1 MFEGDISICADDSC
15 SIEEICS
22 YREFPKDFK
31 GVSLNQQLH
40 NFIIQFYIE
49 NSIDNS
55 FQKTINKRMQE
66 IKAIVDSSN
75 LYKFERFGS
84 SLTPWLDKDS
94 DIDINVTPLQNISV
108 LDAIQQ
114 IRISLL
120 QNEKD
125 FSEIQVITDCRVP
138 LVKFFDRKLQ
148 RKIDFAFGISNIE
161 EINLY
166 NHFS

>member
-1 MFEGDISICADDSC
+1 
-15 SIEEICS
+15 
-22 YREFPKDFK
+22 
-31 GVSLNQQLH
+31 
-40 NFIIQFYIE
+40 
-49 NSIDNS
+49 
-55 FQKTINKRMQE
+55 MQE

-84 SLTPWLDKDS
+84 SLTPWLHKES